1 MSRPFLQKAVA
12 LALVALFC
20 LAVCCACAKNPVDD
34 TDNLPELVIGIDY
47 YEPFSYKNDYGEFEG
62 IDIDIATEVCKQIG
76 FKPKFVP
83 VVWSEKKSWLQ
94 DGRVDCIWCCFTMT
108 GREDDYSWSVP
119 YMNSR
124 QVVAVLEESN
134 VYTIDDLVNKRVA
147 VQSTTKADEI
157 FSGRAGK
164 SVTIPNIKELNCF
177 SSANLMFAAI
187 NDGYVDAI
195 AGHELVLRTHMK
207 SSSTKLRILEE
218 PLLEVQLGI
227 AFLKGTNQDM
237 IQKIND
243 TLRLLVSSGFM
254 SELIS
259 DYGLDPDVYVVR
271 YE

>member
-1 MSRPFLQKAVA
+1 MSRSVLQKAVA
-12 LALVALFC
+12 LALVALLC
-20 LAVCCACAKNPVDD
+20 LIVCCACAKSPSDN

-76 FKPKFVP
+76 YKPVFVP
-83 VVWSEKKSWLQ
+83 MVWSEKKSWLQ

-108 GREDDYSWSVP
+108 GREDDYAWSLP

-134 VYTIDDLVNKRVA
+134 IYTIADLTNKRVA
-147 VQSTTKADEI
+147 VQSTTKADDI

-164 SVTIPNIKELNCF
+164 NVVIPQIKELNCF
-177 SSANLMFAAI
+177 STASLMFAAI
-187 NDGYVDAI
+187 YEGYVDAI
-195 AGHELVLRTHMK
+195 AGHEVVLRTHMK
-207 SSSTKLRILEE
+207 SSSTQLRILDE

-227 AFLKGTNQDM
+227 AFLKGSEQNV
-237 IQKIND
+237 IQRIND
-243 TLRLLVSSGFM
+243 TLRLLASSGFM
-254 SELIS
+254 AELIS
-259 DYGLDPDVYVVR
+259 DYGLDPEVYVVK